1 MSLKH
6 VKEYTDTLPP
16 HLLHSLRTVDIK
28 DTEVGCIKTKLQ
40 ERTSCSI
47 VSYLQLVL
55 IKLQKTSVQA
65 QEFSH
70 RMRAEQER
78 TAFAT
83 ELERRVSD
91 LQSI

>member
-1 MSLKH
+1 
-6 VKEYTDTLPP
+6 
-16 HLLHSLRTVDIK
+16 
-28 DTEVGCIKTKLQ
+28 
-40 ERTSCSI
+40 
-47 VSYLQLVL
+47 LVL